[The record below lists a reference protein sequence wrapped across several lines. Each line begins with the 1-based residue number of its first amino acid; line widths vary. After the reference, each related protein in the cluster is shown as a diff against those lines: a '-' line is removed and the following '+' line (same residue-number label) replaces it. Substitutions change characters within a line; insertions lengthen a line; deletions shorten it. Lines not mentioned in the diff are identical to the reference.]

1 MTERMASIYHPD
13 TWNQFGET
21 LGAVL
26 QTRAALHGDR
36 TFIHLLGDGDHETPI
51 SFEALH
57 LGARR
62 VAAALQARGVRR
74 GDRVLLVMPTGREFL
89 DVLFGTLLAGAV
101 VVPCYP
107 PLRSKGIADY
117 QQRLARLMQNA
128 DPALVVTFRKVRLVV
143 EAAAY
148 QAGCACQTVEAS
160 ALDGDP
166 EAFRTPEL
174 HSDDLALVQ
183 FSSGSTGNP
192 RGVMLSHRNLLA
204 NIACAL
210 AKLTPDEGTINVS
223 WLPLYHDMG
232 LIGGLFMPLYCACTL
247 VLLSPQSFM
256 FDPKR
261 WLWAIHRYRGT
272 ASTAPNFAYQ
282 LLATRMSDAELAG
295 LDLSSWQLA
304 LCGAEPVVPGT
315 LEAFAERFAPYGFH
329 REALTPVYGLAE
341 VALAAVFP
349 EVGRGPRYDAIDPD
363 ALAADAMAVPYLGD
377 DTGGEIMPIRLA
389 SVGQALPGFAM
400 RIVGQDGQVLD
411 ERRVGEVELQ
421 GPSVMRGYLKNP
433 EATAAAFDDIWLR
446 TGDLGYIAGGELFIV
461 GRKKDVIIKGGRKYV
476 PQDLEQ
482 LAEQVQGVRKGCVVA
497 FGVPDVATGT
507 ESVVVVAET
516 RQPEDGHEAISRQI
530 ATVVQAA
537 MGLRP
542 DHVRLVPPGTVPK
555 TSSGKLQRSRSRD
568 LWLAGDWRAPE
579 DPTLMHKTKVLGQ
592 ALVQRVITS
601 APPRSPGHV

>member
-1 MTERMASIYHPD
+1 MAASIYHPD
-13 TWNQFGET
+13 TWGQFGET

-26 QTRAALHGDR
+26 QTRATLHGDR

-51 SFEALH
+51 SFAALYD
-57 LGARR
+57 GARR
-62 VAAALQARGVRR
+62 AAAALQARGVRR
-74 GDRVLLVMPTGREFL
+74 GDRVLLVLPTGREFL
-89 DVLFGTLLAGAV
+89 EVLFGTLLAGAV

-117 QQRLARLMQNA
+117 QQRLARLMQTA
-128 DPALVVTFRKVRLVV
+128 DPALVVTFPKVRLVI
-143 EAAAY
+143 EAAAF
-148 QAGCACQTVEAS
+148 QAGCACQTVDA
-160 ALDGDP
+160 ATLAGDP
-166 EAFRTPEL
+166 DAFRAPAVAA
-174 HSDDLALVQ
+174 DDLALVQ
-183 FSSGSTGNP
+183 FSSGSTGTP

-210 AKLTPDEGTINVS
+210 AKLTPDETTVNVS

-295 LDLSSWQLA
+295 LDLSSWTLA

-315 LEAFAERFAPYGFH
+315 LEAFAERFAPYGFR

-349 EVGRGPRYDAIDPD
+349 DVGRGPRYDAIEPE
-363 ALAADAMAVPYLGD
+363 ALAAEGEARPFLGD
-377 DTGGEIMPIRLA
+377 ESGGEVMPIRLA

-400 RIVGQDGQVLD
+400 RIVGSDRQVLG
-411 ERRVGEVELQ
+411 ERQVGEIELQ
-421 GPSVMRGYLKNP
+421 GPSVMQGYLKNP
-433 EATAAAFDDIWLR
+433 EATATAFDEAWLR
-446 TGDLGYIAGGELFIV
+446 TGDLGYIVAGELFIV
-461 GRKKDVIIKGGRKYV
+461 GRTKDIIIKGGKKYV
-476 PQDLEQ
+476 PQDLER

-507 ESVVVVAET
+507 EAIVVVAET
-516 RQPEDGHEAISRQI
+516 RQPEENHDALGRQI
-530 ATVVQAA
+530 AMLVQGA
-537 MGLRP
+537 MGIRP
-542 DHVRLVPPGTVPK
+542 DHVRLVPPGAVPK

-568 LWLAGDWRAPE
+568 LWLAGDWRSPD
-579 DPTLMHKTKVLGQ
+579 DPTWLQKTKVLGQ
-592 ALVQRVITS
+592 AMAQRVMTLG
-601 APPRSPGHV
+601 PTPRSAGHD